1 MLLLWIVDV
10 YCEKFEY
17 FKVFFFFYIKTH
29 IYILIKRF
37 NYVWMHSVV
46 KQSCIFEL
54 KLFQRLK
61 IRVVF

>member
-17 FKVFFFFYIKTH
+17 FKVIFFFYIKTH

-37 NYVWMHSVV
+37 NYV
-46 KQSCIFEL
+46 
-54 KLFQRLK
+54 
-61 IRVVF
+61 